1 MAVFIFKRS
10 VGDSLIKKVVEQGER
25 GNYSKR
31 NVVNKGK
38 WREQAEV
45 QTSPKSL
52 SEGQTDVGGGLP

>member
-1 MAVFIFKRS
+1 M
-10 VGDSLIKKVVEQGER
+10 IKKVVEQGER